1 MKKYLF
7 LFLFFLGV
15 HLQTNGSNP
24 ALTIDHIE
32 PSFWWAGMKNRDLQI
47 MVHAKDVAYL
57 RPKINTPGIRL
68 VNVIQTSNRNY
79 LFLNLEIQPTVK
91 PQTFPIHF
99 LKDEKVVF
107 SHPYTLKERKEN
119 SSARQGF
126 STADVLYL
134 ITPDR
139 FANGD
144 PSNDNHPDMREKSNR
159 SFKGGRHG
167 GDIAGIIKNLDYIRS
182 TGFSAI
188 WLNPVLE
195 NNQTEYSYH
204 GYSITDFYK
213 VDPRFGSNDSYLD
226 LVKNCHEKG
235 LKVIMDM
242 IVNHC
247 GSFHW
252 WMNDLPDT
260 DWINFDNKFVNTTH
274 QRAVIQDVHVSEY
287 DKKMFTD
294 GWFVETMP
302 DLNQKNKLL
311 STYLIQNAIWWIEYA
326 DIDGIRMDTYPYP
339 DKDFMSDW
347 TCAVMAEYPGFNIV
361 GEEWSENPTIVAHWL
376 KGKVNPNG
384 YSSCLPGAMDF
395 PIQGA
400 LRKSLTN
407 NNWYPLYE
415 TLSMDFLY
423 PDANSLVVFPD
434 NHDMSRLYS
443 QVNENLDLFNL
454 GLTYMLTTRGTP
466 QIYYGTEI
474 LMSNPGTDD
483 HGIIRSDFPGGW
495 QGDQKNGF
503 SNIGLSSNQI
513 ETKSHIQKLLKWREK
528 NGVIH
533 HGKMMHFVPE
543 NNIYVYFRYDNDEKV
558 MVVLSLNKKDVT
570 LDLKRF
576 KEMLPISFS
585 ATEIISGTNMELADS
600 LNVPAYK
607 SLILSMK

>member
-1 MKKYLF
+1 MKNLIF
-7 LFLFFLGV
+7 LFLLLNVFSMQV
-15 HLQTNGSNP
+15 NGSIPNFKV
-24 ALTIDHIE
+24 DHIE
-32 PSFWWAGMKNRDLQI
+32 PSFWWAGMKNTDLQI
-47 MVHAKDVAYL
+47 MVHAKDVASL
-57 RPKINTPGIRL
+57 RTQINTPGIRL
-68 VNVIQTSNRNY
+68 VSAVQTSNKNY
-79 LFLNLEIQPTVK
+79 LFLNLKINESVK
-91 PQTFPIHF
+91 PQTFQIDF
-99 LKDEKVVF
+99 LKDDKVVF
-107 SHPYTLKERKEN
+107 SQPYTLKERKSN
-119 SSARQGF
+119 SAERVGF
-126 STADVLYL
+126 TTADVLYL

-167 GDIAGIIKNLDYIRS
+167 GDIAGIIKNLDYIKS

-347 TCAVMAEYPGFNIV
+347 TCAVMSEYPGFNIV
-361 GEEWSENPTIVAHWL
+361 GEEWSENPAIVAHWL

>member
-32 PSFWWAGMKNRDLQI
+32 PSFWWAGMKNTDLQI
-47 MVHAKDVAYL
+47 MVHAKDVASL
-57 RPKINTPGIRL
+57 RTQINTPGIRL
-68 VNVIQTSNRNY
+68 VSAVQTSNKNY
-79 LFLNLEIQPTVK
+79 LFLNLKINESVK
-91 PQTFPIHF
+91 PQTFQIDF
-99 LKDEKVVF
+99 LKDDKVVF
-107 SHPYTLKERKEN
+107 SQPYTLKERKSN
-119 SSARQGF
+119 SAVRVGF
-126 STADVLYL
+126 TTADVLYL

-139 FANGD
+139 FVNGD

-167 GDIAGIIKNLDYIRS
+167 GDIAGIIKNLDYIKS

-260 DWINFDNKFVNTTH
+260 DWINFNNKFVNTTH

-361 GEEWSENPTIVAHWL
+361 GEEWSENPAIVAHWL

>member
-1 MKKYLF
+1 MKKYFF

-15 HLQTNGSNP
+15 HLQTIGSNP

-47 MVHAKDVAYL
+47 MVHAKDIAYL
-57 RPKINTPGIRL
+57 RPKINSPGIRL

-91 PQTFPIHF
+91 PQTFSIDF

-107 SHPYTLKERKEN
+107 SHPYTLKERKVN
-119 SSARQGF
+119 SAARQGF

-167 GDIAGIIKNLDYIRS
+167 GDIAGIIKNLDYIKS

-274 QRAVIQDVHVSEY
+274 QKPVIQDVHVSEY

-311 STYLIQNAIWWIEYA
+311 ATYLIQNAIWWIEYA

-361 GEEWSENPTIVAHWL
+361 GEEWSENPAIVAHWL

-384 YSSCLPGAMDF
+384 YTSCLPGAMDF

-415 TLSMDFLY
+415 TLTMDFLY

-443 QVNENLDLFNL
+443 QVNENLELFNL

-483 HGIIRSDFPGGW
+483 HGVIRSDFPGGW
-495 QGDQKNGF
+495 QGDLKNGF
-503 SNIGLSSNQI
+503 SNIGLLSKQI
-513 ETKSHIQKLLKWREK
+513 ETKNHIQKLLKWREK
-528 NGVIH
+528 KGVIH

-558 MVVLSLNKKDVT
+558 MVVLSLNKKDVS

-576 KEMLPISFS
+576 REMLPSSFK
-585 ATEIISGTNMELADS
+585 ATEIISGTNMDLSDS
-600 LNVPAYK
+600 LIVPAYK
-607 SLILSMK
+607 SLILSLK

>member
-1 MKKYLF
+1 MKKYIF
-7 LFLFFLGV
+7 LFLFILGV
-15 HLQTNGSNP
+15 HLQISGSNP

-32 PSFWWAGMKNRDLQI
+32 PSFWWAGMKNKDLQI
-47 MVHAKDVAYL
+47 MVHAKDISYL
-57 RPKINTPGIRL
+57 RPKINSPGIRL

-91 PQTFPIHF
+91 PQTFSIDF

-119 SSARQGF
+119 SAARQGF

-167 GDIAGIIKNLDYIRS
+167 GDIAGIIKNLDYIKS

-226 LVKNCHEKG
+226 LVKNCHDKG

-311 STYLIQNAIWWIEYA
+311 ATYLIQNAIWWIEYA

-347 TCAVMAEYPGFNIV
+347 TCAVMSEYPGFNIV
-361 GEEWSENPTIVAHWL
+361 GEEWSENPAIVAHWL

-443 QVNENLDLFNL
+443 QVNENLEKPLNYL
-454 GLTYMLTTRGTP
+454 HQGTK
-466 QIYYGTEI
+466 
-474 LMSNPGTDD
+474 NP
-483 HGIIRSDFPGGW
+483 
-495 QGDQKNGF
+495 
-503 SNIGLSSNQI
+503 
-513 ETKSHIQKLLKWREK
+513 
-528 NGVIH
+528 
-533 HGKMMHFVPE
+533 
-543 NNIYVYFRYDNDEKV
+543 
-558 MVVLSLNKKDVT
+558 
-570 LDLKRF
+570 
-576 KEMLPISFS
+576 
-585 ATEIISGTNMELADS
+585 
-600 LNVPAYK
+600 
-607 SLILSMK
+607 

>member
-1 MKKYLF
+1 MKNLIF
-7 LFLFFLGV
+7 LFLLLNVFSMQV
-15 HLQTNGSNP
+15 NGSVPNFKV
-24 ALTIDHIE
+24 DHIE

-47 MVHAKDVAYL
+47 MIHAKDIAYF
-57 RPKINTPGIRL
+57 RPKINTQGIRL

-91 PQTFPIHF
+91 PQTFSIDF

-119 SSARQGF
+119 SAARQGF

-144 PSNDNHPDMREKSNR
+144 PSNDNHPDMREKLNR

-167 GDIAGIIKNLDYIRS
+167 GDIAGIIKNLDYIKS

-204 GYSITDFYK
+204 GYSITDFFK

-226 LVKNCHEKG
+226 LVKNCHDKG

-274 QRAVIQDVHVSEY
+274 QRAVIQDVHVSES

-302 DLNQKNKLL
+302 DLNQKNTLL
-311 STYLIQNAIWWIEYA
+311 ATYLIQNAIWWIEYA

-361 GEEWSENPTIVAHWL
+361 GEEWSENPAIVAHWL

-400 LRKSLTN
+400 LRKSLTS
-407 NNWYPLYE
+407 NNWYSLYE

-443 QVNENLDLFNL
+443 QVNENLELFNL

-503 SNIGLSSNQI
+503 SNVGLSSNQI
-513 ETKSHIQKLLKWREK
+513 ETKNHIQKLLKWREK
-528 NGVIH
+528 KGVIH

-558 MVVLSLNKKDVT
+558 MVVLSLNKKDIS

-576 KEMLPISFS
+576 KELLPSSFI
-585 ATEIISGTNMELADS
+585 ATEIISDTNMELSDS
-600 LNVPAYK
+600 LHVPAFK
-607 SLILSMK
+607 SLILSLK

>member
-47 MVHAKDVAYL
+47 MVHAKDIAYL

-107 SHPYTLKERKEN
+107 SHPYKLKERKEN
-119 SSARQGF
+119 SAARQGF

-167 GDIAGIIKNLDYIRS
+167 GDIAGIIKNLDYIKS

-302 DLNQKNKLL
+302 DLNQKNTLL

-361 GEEWSENPTIVAHWL
+361 GEEWSENPAIVAHWL

-528 NGVIH
+528 KGVIH

>member
-32 PSFWWAGMKNRDLQI
+32 PSFWWAGMKNTDLQI
-47 MVHAKDVAYL
+47 MVHAKDVASL
-57 RPKINTPGIRL
+57 RTQINTPGIRL
-68 VNVIQTSNRNY
+68 VSAVQTSNKNY
-79 LFLNLEIQPTVK
+79 LFLNLKINESVK
-91 PQTFPIHF
+91 PQTFQIDF
-99 LKDEKVVF
+99 LKDDKVVF
-107 SHPYTLKERKEN
+107 SQPYTLKERKSN
-119 SSARQGF
+119 SAVRVGF
-126 STADVLYL
+126 TTADVLYL

-361 GEEWSENPTIVAHWL
+361 GEEWSENPAIVAHWL

>member
-1 MKKYLF
+1 MKNLIF
-7 LFLFFLGV
+7 LFLLLNVFSMQV
-15 HLQTNGSNP
+15 NGSVPNFKV
-24 ALTIDHIE
+24 DHIE
-32 PSFWWAGMKNRDLQI
+32 PSFWWAGMKNTNLQI
-47 MVHAKDVAYL
+47 MVHAKDVASH
-57 RPKINTPGIRL
+57 RTQINTPGIRL
-68 VNVIQTSNRNY
+68 VSAVQTSNKNY
-79 LFLNLEIQPTVK
+79 LFLNLEIQPIVK
-91 PQTFPIHF
+91 PQTFQIDF
-99 LKDEKVVF
+99 LKDDKVIF
-107 SHPYTLKERKEN
+107 SQPYTLKERKSN
-119 SSARQGF
+119 SAERVGF
-126 STADVLYL
+126 TTADVLYL

-144 PSNDNHPDMREKSNR
+144 PGNDNHPEMREKMNR

-167 GDIAGIIKNLDYIRS
+167 GDIAGIIKNLDYIKS

-195 NNQTEYSYH
+195 NNQIEYSYH

-226 LVKNCHEKG
+226 LVQNCHDKG

-311 STYLIQNAIWWIEYA
+311 ATYLIQNAIWWIEYA

-361 GEEWSENPTIVAHWL
+361 GEEWSENPAIVAHWL

-415 TLSMDFLY
+415 TLTMDFLY

-434 NHDMSRLYS
+434 NHDMSRLFS
-443 QVNENLDLFNL
+443 QVNENLELFNL

-495 QGDQKNGF
+495 QGDQINGF
-503 SNIGLSSNQI
+503 SNVGLSSNQI
-513 ETKSHIQKLLKWREK
+513 ETKNHIQKLLKWREK
-528 NGVIH
+528 KGVIH

-558 MVVLSLNKKDVT
+558 MVVLSLNKKDIS

-576 KEMLPISFS
+576 KELLPSSFV
-585 ATEIISGTNMELADS
+585 ATEIISGTNMELSDS
-600 LNVPAYK
+600 LQVPAFK
-607 SLILSMK
+607 SLILSLK

>member
-32 PSFWWAGMKNRDLQI
+32 PSFWWAGMKNTDLQI
-47 MVHAKDVAYL
+47 MVHAKDVASL
-57 RPKINTPGIRL
+57 RTQINTPGIRL
-68 VNVIQTSNRNY
+68 VSAVQTSNKNY
-79 LFLNLEIQPTVK
+79 LFLNLKINESVK
-91 PQTFPIHF
+91 PQTFQIDF
-99 LKDEKVVF
+99 LKDDKVVF
-107 SHPYTLKERKEN
+107 SQPYTLKERKSN
-119 SSARQGF
+119 SAVRVGF
-126 STADVLYL
+126 TTADVLYL

-167 GDIAGIIKNLDYIRS
+167 GDIAGIIKNLDYIKS

-213 VDPRFGSNDSYLD
+213 VDTRFGSNDSYLD

-361 GEEWSENPTIVAHWL
+361 GEEWSENPAIVAHWL

>member
-1 MKKYLF
+1 MKKYFF

-15 HLQTNGSNP
+15 HLQTIGSNP

-47 MVHAKDVAYL
+47 MVHAKDIAYL
-57 RPKINTPGIRL
+57 SPKINTPGIRL

-91 PQTFPIHF
+91 PQTFPIDF

-119 SSARQGF
+119 SAGRQGF

-167 GDIAGIIKNLDYIRS
+167 GDIAGIIKNLDYIKS

-204 GYSITDFYK
+204 GYSITDFFK

-302 DLNQKNKLL
+302 DLNQENKLL
-311 STYLIQNAIWWIEYA
+311 ATYLIQNAIWWIEYA

-347 TCAVMAEYPGFNIV
+347 TCAVMAEYPDFNIV
-361 GEEWSENPTIVAHWL
+361 GEEWSENPAIVAHWL

-415 TLSMDFLY
+415 TLTMDFLY

-434 NHDMSRLYS
+434 NHDMSRLFS
-443 QVNENLDLFNL
+443 QVNENLELFNL

-503 SNIGLSSNQI
+503 SNIGLSSKQI
-513 ETKSHIQKLLKWREK
+513 ETKSHIKKLLKWRENK
-528 NGVIH
+528 GVIH
-533 HGKMMHFVPE
+533 NGKMMHFVPE

-558 MVVLSLNKKDVT
+558 MVVLSLNKMDVS

-576 KEMLPISFS
+576 KEMLPNSFS
-585 ATEIISGTNMELADS
+585 ATEIISGTNMELSDA

-607 SLILSMK
+607 SLILALK

>member
-47 MVHAKDVAYL
+47 MVHAKDIAYL

-91 PQTFPIHF
+91 PQTFPIQF

-119 SSARQGF
+119 SAARQGF

-167 GDIAGIIKNLDYIRS
+167 GDIAGIIKNLDYIKS

-302 DLNQKNKLL
+302 DLNQKNTLL

-361 GEEWSENPTIVAHWL
+361 GEEWSENPAIVAHWL

-423 PDANSLVVFPD
+423 PDANNLVVFPD

-528 NGVIH
+528 KGVIH

-543 NNIYVYFRYDNDEKV
+543 NNIYVYFRYDNYEKV

-576 KEMLPISFS
+576 KEMLPNSFS

>member
-1 MKKYLF
+1 MKNLIF
-7 LFLFFLGV
+7 LFLLLNVFSMQV
-15 HLQTNGSNP
+15 NGSVPNFKV
-24 ALTIDHIE
+24 DHIE
-32 PSFWWAGMKNRDLQI
+32 PSFWWAGMKNTDLQI
-47 MVHAKDVAYL
+47 MVHAKDVASL
-57 RPKINTPGIRL
+57 RTQINTPGIRL
-68 VNVIQTSNRNY
+68 VSAVQTSNKNY
-79 LFLNLEIQPTVK
+79 LFLNLEIQPIVK
-91 PQTFPIHF
+91 PQTFQIDF
-99 LKDEKVVF
+99 LKDDKVIF
-107 SHPYTLKERKEN
+107 SQPYTLKERKSN
-119 SSARQGF
+119 SAERVGF
-126 STADVLYL
+126 TTADVLYL

-167 GDIAGIIKNLDYIRS
+167 GDIAGIIKNLDYIKS

-204 GYSITDFYK
+204 GYSITDFFK

-226 LVKNCHEKG
+226 LVKNCHDKG

-311 STYLIQNAIWWIEYA
+311 ATYLIQNAIWWIEYA

-361 GEEWSENPTIVAHWL
+361 GEEWSENPAIIAHWL
-376 KGKVNPNG
+376 KGKVNSNG

-415 TLSMDFLY
+415 TLTMDFLY

-434 NHDMSRLYS
+434 NHDMSRLFS
-443 QVNENLDLFNL
+443 QVNENLELFNL

-495 QGDQKNGF
+495 QGDQINGF
-503 SNIGLSSNQI
+503 SNVGLSSNQI
-513 ETKSHIQKLLKWREK
+513 ETKNHIQKLLKWREK
-528 NGVIH
+528 KGVIH

-558 MVVLSLNKKDVT
+558 MVVLSLNKKDIS

-576 KEMLPISFS
+576 KELLPSSFV
-585 ATEIISGTNMELADS
+585 ATEIISGTNMELSDS
-600 LNVPAYK
+600 LQVPAFK
-607 SLILSMK
+607 SLILSLK

>member
-47 MVHAKDVAYL
+47 MVHAKDVASL
-57 RPKINTPGIRL
+57 RTQINTPGIRL

-347 TCAVMAEYPGFNIV
+347 TCAVMAEYSGFNIV
-361 GEEWSENPTIVAHWL
+361 GEEWSENPAIVAHWL

>member
-47 MVHAKDVAYL
+47 MVHAKDIAYL

-119 SSARQGF
+119 SAARQGF

-302 DLNQKNKLL
+302 DLNQKNTLL

-361 GEEWSENPTIVAHWL
+361 GEEWSENPAIVAHWL

-528 NGVIH
+528 KGVIH

>member
-1 MKKYLF
+1 MKKYFF
-7 LFLFFLGV
+7 LFLFFWGV

-24 ALTIDHIE
+24 ALTLDHIE

-47 MVHAKDVAYL
+47 MVHAKDIAYL

-68 VNVIQTSNRNY
+68 VNLIQTSNRNY

-91 PQTFPIHF
+91 PQTFSIDF

-119 SSARQGF
+119 SAARQGF

-167 GDIAGIIKNLDYIRS
+167 GDIAGIIKNLDYIKS

-204 GYSITDFYK
+204 GYSITDFFK

-311 STYLIQNAIWWIEYA
+311 ATYLIQNAIWWIEYA

-339 DKDFMSDW
+339 DKDFMSEW

-361 GEEWSENPTIVAHWL
+361 GEEWSENPAIVAHWL

-415 TLSMDFLY
+415 TLTMDFLY

-434 NHDMSRLYS
+434 NHDMSRLFS

-503 SNIGLSSNQI
+503 SNVGLSSKQI
-513 ETKSHIQKLLKWREK
+513 ETKIHIQKLLKWRENK
-528 NGVIH
+528 EVIH

-543 NNIYVYFRYDNDEKV
+543 NNIYVYFRYYNDEKV
-558 MVVLSLNKKDVT
+558 MVVLSLNKMDVS

-576 KEMLPISFS
+576 KELLPSSFI
-585 ATEIISGTNMELADS
+585 ATEIISGTNMELSDS
-600 LNVPAYK
+600 LIVPAYK

>member
-1 MKKYLF
+1 
-7 LFLFFLGV
+7 
-15 HLQTNGSNP
+15 
-24 ALTIDHIE
+24 
-32 PSFWWAGMKNRDLQI
+32 
-47 MVHAKDVAYL
+47 
-57 RPKINTPGIRL
+57 
-68 VNVIQTSNRNY
+68 
-79 LFLNLEIQPTVK
+79 
-91 PQTFPIHF
+91 
-99 LKDEKVVF
+99 
-107 SHPYTLKERKEN
+107 
-119 SSARQGF
+119 
-126 STADVLYL
+126 
-134 ITPDR
+134 
-139 FANGD
+139 
-144 PSNDNHPDMREKSNR
+144 
-159 SFKGGRHG
+159 
-167 GDIAGIIKNLDYIRS
+167 LDYIKS

-204 GYSITDFYK
+204 GYSITDFFK

-311 STYLIQNAIWWIEYA
+311 ATYLIQNAIWWIEYA

-361 GEEWSENPTIVAHWL
+361 GEEWSENPAIIAHWL

-415 TLSMDFLY
+415 TLTMDFLY

-434 NHDMSRLYS
+434 NHDMSRLFS
-443 QVNENLDLFNL
+443 QVNENLELFNL

-495 QGDQKNGF
+495 QGDQINGF
-503 SNIGLSSNQI
+503 SNVGLSSNQI
-513 ETKSHIQKLLKWREK
+513 ETKNHIQKLLKWREK
-528 NGVIH
+528 KGVIH

-558 MVVLSLNKKDVT
+558 MVVLSLNKKDIS

-576 KEMLPISFS
+576 KELLPSSFV
-585 ATEIISGTNMELADS
+585 ATEIISGTNMELSDS
-600 LNVPAYK
+600 LQVPAFK
-607 SLILSMK
+607 SLILSLK

>member
-1 MKKYLF
+1 
-7 LFLFFLGV
+7 
-15 HLQTNGSNP
+15 
-24 ALTIDHIE
+24 
-32 PSFWWAGMKNRDLQI
+32 MKNKDLQI
-47 MVHAKDVAYL
+47 MVHAKDIAYL
-57 RPKINTPGIRL
+57 KPKINSPGIRL
-68 VNVIQTSNRNY
+68 VNVIQTSNTNY

-91 PQTFPIHF
+91 PQTFPIDF

-107 SHPYTLKERKEN
+107 SHPYTLKERKVN
-119 SSARQGF
+119 SAARQGF

-167 GDIAGIIKNLDYIRS
+167 GDIAGIIKNLDYIKS

-361 GEEWSENPTIVAHWL
+361 GEEWSENPAIVAHWL

>member
-1 MKKYLF
+1 MKKYFF
-7 LFLFFLGV
+7 LCLLFLGV
-15 HLQTNGSNP
+15 HLQTNGSN
-24 ALTIDHIE
+24 LVFTIDHIE
-32 PSFWWAGMKNRDLQI
+32 PSFWWAGMKNTNLQI
-47 MVHAKDVAYL
+47 MVHGKDVASH
-57 RPKINTPGIRL
+57 RTQINTPGIRL
-68 VNVIQTSNRNY
+68 VSAVQTSNKNY
-79 LFLNLEIQPTVK
+79 LFLNLKINESVK
-91 PQTFPIHF
+91 PQTFQIDF
-99 LKDEKVVF
+99 LKDDIVVF
-107 SHPYTLKERKEN
+107 SQPYALKERKSN
-119 SSARQGF
+119 SAERVGF
-126 STADVLYL
+126 TTADVLYL

-144 PSNDNHPDMREKSNR
+144 SGNDNQPGMREKMNR

-167 GDIAGIIKNLDYIRS
+167 GDIAGIIKNLDYIKS

-226 LVKNCHEKG
+226 LVQNCHNKG

-260 DWINFDNKFVNTTH
+260 DWINFDNKFVNTSH
-274 QRAVIQDVHVSEY
+274 QRAVIQDIHVSEY
-287 DKKMFTD
+287 DKKLFAD

-302 DLNQKNKLL
+302 DLNQRNTLL
-311 STYLIQNAIWWIEYA
+311 ATYLIQNAIWWIEYA
-326 DIDGIRMDTYPYP
+326 GIDGIRMDTYPYP

-347 TCAVMAEYPGFNIV
+347 TCAVMNEYPNFNIV
-361 GEEWSENPTIVAHWL
+361 GEEWSENPAIIAHWL

-400 LRKSLTN
+400 LRKSLNN

-443 QVNENLDLFNL
+443 QVNENLELFNL

-495 QGDQKNGF
+495 QGDIKNGF
-503 SNIGLSSNQI
+503 SNVGLSSKQI
-513 ETKSHIQKLLKWREK
+513 ETKNHIQKLLKWREK
-528 NGVIH
+528 MGVIH
-533 HGKMMHFVPE
+533 HGKMMHFAPD
-543 NNIYVYFRYDNDEKV
+543 NNIYVYFRYDNDEKI
-558 MVVLSLNKKDVT
+558 MVVLSLNKMDVS
-570 LDLKRF
+570 LNLKRF
-576 KEMLPISFS
+576 KEMLPESFN
-585 ATEIISGTNMELADS
+585 AFDIISGKKLEVANS
-600 LNVPAYK
+600 LLVPANK
-607 SLILSMK
+607 SMILEIK

>member
-47 MVHAKDVAYL
+47 MVHAKDIAYL

-119 SSARQGF
+119 SAARQGF

-167 GDIAGIIKNLDYIRS
+167 GDIAGIIKNLDYIKS

-302 DLNQKNKLL
+302 DLNQKNTLL

-361 GEEWSENPTIVAHWL
+361 GEEWSENPAIVAHWL

-423 PDANSLVVFPD
+423 PDANNLVVFPD

-528 NGVIH
+528 KGVIH

-576 KEMLPISFS
+576 KEMLPNSFS

>member
-32 PSFWWAGMKNRDLQI
+32 PSFWWAGMKNKDLQI
-47 MVHAKDVAYL
+47 MVHAKDIAYL
-57 RPKINTPGIRL
+57 RPKINSPGIRL

-119 SSARQGF
+119 SAARQGF

-167 GDIAGIIKNLDYIRS
+167 GDIAGIIKNLDYIKS

-361 GEEWSENPTIVAHWL
+361 GEEWSENPAIIAHWL

>member
-47 MVHAKDVAYL
+47 MVHAKDIAYL

-119 SSARQGF
+119 SAARQGF

-167 GDIAGIIKNLDYIRS
+167 GDIAGIIKNLDYIKS

-302 DLNQKNKLL
+302 DLNQKNTLL

-361 GEEWSENPTIVAHWL
+361 GEEWSENPAIVAHWL

-423 PDANSLVVFPD
+423 PDANNLVVFPD

-528 NGVIH
+528 KGVIH

>member
-1 MKKYLF
+1 
-7 LFLFFLGV
+7 
-15 HLQTNGSNP
+15 
-24 ALTIDHIE
+24 
-32 PSFWWAGMKNRDLQI
+32 
-47 MVHAKDVAYL
+47 MVHAKDVASL
-57 RPKINTPGIRL
+57 RTQINTPGIRL
-68 VNVIQTSNRNY
+68 VSAVQTSNKNY
-79 LFLNLEIQPTVK
+79 LFLNLKINESVK
-91 PQTFPIHF
+91 PQTFQIDF
-99 LKDEKVVF
+99 LKDDKVVF
-107 SHPYTLKERKEN
+107 SQPYTLKERKSN
-119 SSARQGF
+119 SAVRVGF
-126 STADVLYL
+126 TTADVLYL

-167 GDIAGIIKNLDYIRS
+167 GDIAGIIKNLDYIKS

-361 GEEWSENPTIVAHWL
+361 GEEWSENPAIVAHWL

>member
-47 MVHAKDVAYL
+47 MVHAKDIAYL

-361 GEEWSENPTIVAHWL
+361 GEEWSENPAIVAHWL

>member
-1 MKKYLF
+1 
-7 LFLFFLGV
+7 LGV

-47 MVHAKDVAYL
+47 MVHAKDIAYL

-119 SSARQGF
+119 SAARQGF

-167 GDIAGIIKNLDYIRS
+167 GDIAGIIKNLDYIKS

-302 DLNQKNKLL
+302 DLNQKNTLL

-361 GEEWSENPTIVAHWL
+361 GEEWSENPAIVAHWL

-423 PDANSLVVFPD
+423 PDANNLVVFPD

-528 NGVIH
+528 KGVIH

-543 NNIYVYFRYDNDEKV
+543 NNIYVYFRYDNYEKV

-576 KEMLPISFS
+576 KEMLPNSFS

>member
-1 MKKYLF
+1 MKKYFFLILF
-7 LFLFFLGV
+7 LLGSL
-15 HLQTNGSNP
+15 LQTNGSNP
-24 ALTIDHIE
+24 AFSIDHIE

-47 MVHAKDVAYL
+47 MVHAKDVASY
-57 RPKINTPGIRL
+57 RTQIITPGIRL
-68 VNVIQTSNRNY
+68 VSAVQTSNKNY
-79 LFLNLEIQPTVK
+79 LFLNLEILPIVK
-91 PQTFPIHF
+91 PQTFQIDF
-99 LKDEKVVF
+99 LKDDKVIF
-107 SHPYTLKERKEN
+107 SQPYNLKERKSN
-119 SSARQGF
+119 SAERVGF

-144 PSNDNHPDMREKSNR
+144 PGNDNHPEMREKMNR

-167 GDIAGIIKNLDYIRS
+167 GDIAGIIKNLDYIKA

-195 NNQTEYSYH
+195 NNQIEYSYH

-213 VDPRFGSNDSYLD
+213 VDPRFGSNYSYLD
-226 LVKNCHEKG
+226 LVQNCHNKG

-260 DWINFDNKFVNTTH
+260 DWINFDNNFVNTTH
-274 QRAVIQDVHVSEY
+274 QRAVIQDIHVSEY
-287 DKKMFTD
+287 DKKLFAD

-302 DLNQKNKLL
+302 DLNQRNILL
-311 STYLIQNAIWWIEYA
+311 ATYLIQNAIWWIEYA
-326 DIDGIRMDTYPYP
+326 GIDGIRMDTYPYP

-347 TCAVMAEYPGFNIV
+347 TCAVMNEYPNFNIV
-361 GEEWSENPTIVAHWL
+361 GEEWSENPAIIAHWL

-443 QVNENLDLFNL
+443 QVNDNLELFNL

-495 QGDQKNGF
+495 QGDIKNGF
-503 SNIGLSSNQI
+503 SNVGLSSKQI
-513 ETKSHIQKLLKWREK
+513 ETKNHIQKLLKWREK
-528 NGVIH
+528 MRVIH

-558 MVVLSLNKKDVT
+558 MVVLSLNKMDVS

-576 KEMLPISFS
+576 REMLPSSFS
-585 ATEIISGTNMELADS
+585 ATEIISGSNMELSDS
-600 LNVPAYK
+600 LKVPAFK
-607 SLILSMK
+607 SLILTLK

>member
-1 MKKYLF
+1 MKNLIF
-7 LFLFFLGV
+7 LFLLLNVFSMQV
-15 HLQTNGSNP
+15 NGSVPNFKV
-24 ALTIDHIE
+24 DHIE
-32 PSFWWAGMKNRDLQI
+32 PSFWWAGMKNTDLQI
-47 MVHAKDVAYL
+47 MVHAKDVASL
-57 RPKINTPGIRL
+57 RTQINTSGIRL
-68 VNVIQTSNRNY
+68 VSAVQTSNKNY
-79 LFLNLEIQPTVK
+79 LFLNLEIQPIVK
-91 PQTFPIHF
+91 PQTFQIDF
-99 LKDEKVVF
+99 LKDDKVIF
-107 SHPYTLKERKEN
+107 SQPYTLKERKSN
-119 SSARQGF
+119 SAERVGF
-126 STADVLYL
+126 TTADVLYL

-167 GDIAGIIKNLDYIRS
+167 GDIAGIIKNLDYIKS

-204 GYSITDFYK
+204 GYSITDFFK

-226 LVKNCHEKG
+226 LVKNCHDKG

-311 STYLIQNAIWWIEYA
+311 ATYLIQNAIWWIEYA

-361 GEEWSENPTIVAHWL
+361 GEEWSENPAIIAHWL
-376 KGKVNPNG
+376 KGKVNSNG

-415 TLSMDFLY
+415 TLTMDFLY

-434 NHDMSRLYS
+434 NHDMSRLFS
-443 QVNENLDLFNL
+443 QVNENLELFNL

-495 QGDQKNGF
+495 QGDQINGF
-503 SNIGLSSNQI
+503 SNVGLSSNQI
-513 ETKSHIQKLLKWREK
+513 ETKNHIQKLLKWREK
-528 NGVIH
+528 KGVIH

-558 MVVLSLNKKDVT
+558 MVVLSLNKKDIS

-576 KEMLPISFS
+576 KELLPSSFV
-585 ATEIISGTNMELADS
+585 ATEIISGTNMELSDS
-600 LNVPAYK
+600 LQVPAFK
-607 SLILSMK
+607 SLILSLK

>member
-1 MKKYLF
+1 MKKYFF
-7 LFLFFLGV
+7 LCLFFLGV

-24 ALTIDHIE
+24 ALTLDHIE
-32 PSFWWAGMKNRDLQI
+32 PSFWWAGMKNKDLQI
-47 MVHAKDVAYL
+47 MVHAKDIAYL
-57 RPKINTPGIRL
+57 RPKINSPGIRL

-91 PQTFPIHF
+91 PQTFPIDF

-107 SHPYTLKERKEN
+107 SHPYTLKERKVN
-119 SSARQGF
+119 SAARQGF

-167 GDIAGIIKNLDYIRS
+167 GDIAGIIKNLDYIKS

-195 NNQTEYSYH
+195 NNQQEYSYH

-226 LVKNCHEKG
+226 LVENCHEKG

-311 STYLIQNAIWWIEYA
+311 ATYLIQNAIWWIEYA

-347 TCAVMAEYPGFNIV
+347 TCAVMAEYPDFNIV
-361 GEEWSENPTIVAHWL
+361 GEEWSENPAIVAHWL

-434 NHDMSRLYS
+434 NHDMSRLFS
-443 QVNENLDLFNL
+443 QVNENLELFNL

-503 SNIGLSSNQI
+503 SNVGLSSKQI
-513 ETKSHIQKLLKWREK
+513 ETKIHIQKLLKWRENK
-528 NGVIH
+528 GVIH

-558 MVVLSLNKKDVT
+558 MVVLSLNKMDVS

-576 KEMLPISFS
+576 KEMLPNSFS
-585 ATEIISGTNMELADS
+585 ATEIILGTNMELSDA

-607 SLILSMK
+607 SLILALK

>member
-47 MVHAKDVAYL
+47 MVHAKDIAYL
-57 RPKINTPGIRL
+57 RPKINTLGIRL

-79 LFLNLEIQPTVK
+79 LFLNLEILPTVK
-91 PQTFPIHF
+91 PQTFSIDF

-119 SSARQGF
+119 SAARQGF

-167 GDIAGIIKNLDYIRS
+167 GDIAGIIKNLDYIKS

-274 QRAVIQDVHVSEY
+274 QKPVIQDVHVSEY

-311 STYLIQNAIWWIEYA
+311 ATYLIQNAIWWIEYA
-326 DIDGIRMDTYPYP
+326 GIDGIRMDTYPYP

-361 GEEWSENPTIVAHWL
+361 GEEWSENPAIVAHWL

-454 GLTYMLTTRGTP
+454 GLTYMLTARGTP

-503 SNIGLSSNQI
+503 SNVGLSSIQI

-528 NGVIH
+528 KGVIH

-558 MVVLSLNKKDVT
+558 MVVLSLNKKDVS

-576 KEMLPISFS
+576 KEMLPNSFS
-585 ATEIISGTNMELADS
+585 ATEIISGTNMELLDS

>member
-1 MKKYLF
+1 
-7 LFLFFLGV
+7 
-15 HLQTNGSNP
+15 
-24 ALTIDHIE
+24 
-32 PSFWWAGMKNRDLQI
+32 
-47 MVHAKDVAYL
+47 MVHAKDIAYL
-57 RPKINTPGIRL
+57 RPKINSPGIRL

-91 PQTFPIHF
+91 PQTFAIDF

-119 SSARQGF
+119 SAARHGF

-144 PSNDNHPDMREKSNR
+144 SSNDNHPEMREKLNR

-167 GDIAGIIKNLDYIRS
+167 GDIAGIIKNLDYIKS

-204 GYSITDFYK
+204 GYSITDFFK

-274 QRAVIQDVHVSEY
+274 QKPVIQDVHASEY

-311 STYLIQNAIWWIEYA
+311 ATYLIQNAIWWIEYA

-347 TCAVMAEYPGFNIV
+347 TCAVMSEYPDFNIV
-361 GEEWSENPTIVAHWL
+361 GEEWSENPAIVAHWL

-384 YSSCLPGAMDF
+384 YTSCLPGAMDF

-415 TLSMDFLY
+415 TLTMDFLY

-503 SNIGLSSNQI
+503 SNVGLSSKQI
-513 ETKSHIQKLLKWREK
+513 ETKNHIQKLLKWRENK
-528 NGVIH
+528 GVIH

-558 MVVLSLNKKDVT
+558 MVVLSLNKKDVS

-576 KEMLPISFS
+576 KELLPNSFS
-585 ATEIISGTNMELADS
+585 ATEIISGTNMDLSDS
-600 LNVPAYK
+600 LIVPAYK
-607 SLILSMK
+607 SLILSLK

>member
-1 MKKYLF
+1 
-7 LFLFFLGV
+7 
-15 HLQTNGSNP
+15 LQTNGSNP

-47 MVHAKDVAYL
+47 MVHAKDIAYL
-57 RPKINTPGIRL
+57 RPKINIPGIRL

-91 PQTFPIHF
+91 PQTFAIDF

-119 SSARQGF
+119 SATRQGF

-302 DLNQKNKLL
+302 DLNQKNTLL

-347 TCAVMAEYPGFNIV
+347 TCAVMAEYPGFNMV
-361 GEEWSENPTIVAHWL
+361 GEEWSENPAIVAHWL

-528 NGVIH
+528 KGVIH

-558 MVVLSLNKKDVT
+558 MVVLSLNKKDVS

-576 KEMLPISFS
+576 KEMLPNSFS